1 MEKNVKLV
9 KGSISYIWT
18 EVFRRLLIR
27 VIAPIFFLGGG
38 GEEGVV
44 SKYLKNVKDGLLKL
58 KTRMYRM
65 SKSTFDTFGFN

>member
-18 EVFRRLLIR
+18 EVIRRLLIR
-27 VIAPIFFLGGG
+27 VIAPSFFLGGG
-38 GEEGVV
+38 KRGLLANI
-44 SKYLKNVKDGLLKL
+44 SKMVKDGLLKL
-58 KTRMYRM
+58 KARMYRM